1 MVALRGARGSEV
13 NRTPGGSDPDSYA
26 RYVLFTLLAVYML
39 HHLDR
44 VAIALLLEP
53 IGREF
58 RLSDS
63 QRGLLA
69 GMGYAIPFAIAGIPL
84 GMLIDRVNRVSLL
97 ATLLCLW
104 SGLTALCAAAPGFVW
119 LLAARVGVGA
129 AESGGT
135 PANMS
140 IIADYVPPSRRS
152 AAFGIYTMGPHLG
165 TIVGFAIAGAVATAY
180 GWRAA
185 FAVVGVPGLLLA
197 LLVVKTIREP
207 RRTTDNAVE
216 SAAGHEA
223 APPLVETL
231 RSIRGNGAVLHLF
244 AGATLINV
252 VAAGL
257 FSWLAPF
264 MIRAHGLSVREV
276 GFAIAFGMAPFAAA
290 GSLSGGAL
298 ADRLGGFSSPRV
310 ALMLAAAAAV
320 TVPAVWIA
328 LLTPY
333 TAVLVG
339 ALAVQQFAHAST
351 VGPSYA
357 GVLGL
362 LPARMRGTSAALLQV
377 ASNVLGF
384 GVAVQ
389 IVGVLS
395 DAFRSQYGSDS
406 LRYAMLGFA
415 LLNLWTTAHFVAA
428 ARRLG
433 RASTAAPALQS

>member
-1 MVALRGARGSEV
+1 MGSTSPV
-13 NRTPGGSDPDSYA
+13 PAPSLYA
-26 RYVLFTLLAVYML
+26 RYVLLTLLAVYMV

-44 VAIALLLEP
+44 VAISLVLEP

-63 QRGLLA
+63 ERGLLA

-84 GMLIDRVNRVSLL
+84 GMLIDRVNRVKLL
-97 ATLLCLW
+97 TALLCVW
-104 SGLTALCAAAPGFVW
+104 SGLTALCAVAPGYWW
-119 LLAARVGVGA
+119 LLAARIGVGT

-135 PANMS
+135 PANVS
-140 IIADYVPPSRRS
+140 IIADYTPPSRRS
-152 AAFGIYTMGPHLG
+152 AAFGIYYMGPHLG
-165 TIVGFAIAGAVATAY
+165 TIVGFAVAGAVATAY

-185 FAVVGVPGLLLA
+185 FLVVGIPGLLLA
-197 LLVVKTIREP
+197 LLVSRTIREP
-207 RRTTDNAVE
+207 LRRADAPADH
-216 SAAGHEA
+216 AASIEAA
-223 APPLVETL
+223 APPLTEIL
-231 RSIRGNGAVLHLF
+231 RSIWHNRAAFHLF

-264 MIRAHGLSVREV
+264 MMRSHGLAVRDV
-276 GFAIAFGMAPFAAA
+276 GFAIAFGMAPFAAV
-290 GSLSGGAL
+290 GSLCGGAL
-298 ADRLGGFSSPRV
+298 ADRLGGFKSPGV
-310 ALMLAAAAAV
+310 ALMLAAAAAI

-333 TAVLVG
+333 TAVLVC
-339 ALAVQQFAHAST
+339 ALAIQQFAHAST

-362 LPARMRGTSAALLQV
+362 LPGRMRGASAALLQV

-395 DAFRSQYGSDS
+395 DVLRGRFGTDS

-415 LLNLWTTAHFVAA
+415 LVNLWTAGHFFVA
-428 ARRLG
+428 ARRL
-433 RASTAAPALQS
+433 RQAR